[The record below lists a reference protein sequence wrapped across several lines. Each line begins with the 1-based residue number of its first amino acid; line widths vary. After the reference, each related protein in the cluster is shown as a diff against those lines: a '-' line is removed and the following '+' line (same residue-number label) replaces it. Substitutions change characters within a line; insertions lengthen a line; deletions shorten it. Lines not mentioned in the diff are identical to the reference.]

1 MMHLIISSDQIT
13 IQTRIKEIKQQILEA
28 EVVQYD
34 LKEVPIEKLIE
45 DLDTFNFLSGQKIII
60 GHNAYFLTTEKPR
73 GVIEHNLSK
82 FEKYMENPSPDNT
95 LILICDSLDKR
106 KKITTA
112 YCKKAKVW
120 EEDIS
125 IREILIKSKG
135 EHQVNNEV
143 IDYLIEYCGN
153 DNGRILQEW
162 EKLKIYTSSSLV
174 ILKEDV
180 ETIVSKNIDDSIF
193 TLVDDLLKGNKKS
206 AFKIYQE
213 LILHGELPT
222 NIISKLAN
230 KIRLIYQV
238 KVFSKTGRN
247 DQEIS
252 KTLNMHPY
260 PVKLAREASYQ
271 YSDSILLDYLEK
283 LAEIDYMMKSGN
295 TQQDI
300 LLETFIASM

>member
-1 MMHLIISSDQIT
+1 MYLIVSSDNIT
-13 IQTRIKEIKQQILEA
+13 ITTRIKEVRKQVPDA
-28 EVVQYD
+28 EIVHYD
-34 LKEVPIEKLIE
+34 LKEVAIERLIE
-45 DLDTFNFLSGQKIII
+45 DLDTYNFLSGQKIIV

-73 GVIEHNLSK
+73 GTIEHNLTK
-82 FEKYMENPSPDNT
+82 FEKYIENPSPDNT

-106 KKITTA
+106 KKITTN
-112 YCKKAKVW
+112 YTKKAKVW

-125 IREILIKSKG
+125 VRDILIQSKG
-135 EHQVNNEV
+135 DHQVSNET
-143 IDYLIEYCGN
+143 IDYLINYCGN

-162 EKLKIYTSSSLV
+162 EKLKIYTKNSSV
-174 ILKEDV
+174 ILKEDID
-180 ETIVSKNIDDSIF
+180 TIVSKNIDNSIF

-206 AFKIYQE
+206 ALTIYQD

-238 KVFSKTGRN
+238 KVFSKSGRN

-260 PVKLAREASYQ
+260 PIKLAREASYQ
-271 YSDSILLDYLEK
+271 YSDSMLLEYLEK
-283 LAEIDYMMKSGN
+283 LAELDYMMKSGN
-295 TQQDI
+295 AHQSI
-300 LLETFIASM
+300 LLETFITSM